1 MHIKLKLPDER
12 LSWDMMMVYD
22 KGSYTNKIVQV
33 YLLFPLLFTKYTFY
47 YTYHY
52 QTLLLSETDTNV
64 KVPIMY

>member
-33 YLLFPLLFTKYTFY
+33 PSFSPFIYKIHILL
-47 YTYHY
+47 H
-52 QTLLLSETDTNV
+52 LSLSDIIV
-64 KVPIMY
+64 K